1 MSTLLPISTGVPQG
15 SILGPLLFII
25 YINDICSVSSHFY
38 PILYADDTTLIST
51 LCVFHSEA
59 NRASAAINTELR
71 TIKVWLDS
79 NKLSLNTQK
88 TKYMIFHSVNYPN
101 NRLPDLALHID
112 NVPIEKVAYF
122 DFLGLRVSDTLKWQD
137 HTNKIAN
144 KISKSIGVMSR
155 LKHVLKPST
164 LVTIYNSL
172 VLPHLY
178 FSILCWGF
186 ESERLVKLQK
196 RAVRT
201 IHRAKYNAHSE
212 PLLKKSGLLALKDI
226 FDFQCCKFYYK
237 FKHNLLPDYF
247 TNFFTLNNQIHNY
260 NTRSSADLHRFPAN
274 NSRTDSCIRHYIPS
288 LFNSL
293 PTS

>member
-1 MSTLLPISTGVPQG
+1 
-15 SILGPLLFII
+15 
-25 YINDICSVSSHFY
+25 
-38 PILYADDTTLIST
+38 
-51 LCVFHSEA
+51 
-59 NRASAAINTELR
+59 
-71 TIKVWLDS
+71 
-79 NKLSLNTQK
+79 
-88 TKYMIFHSVNYPN
+88 
-101 NRLPDLALHID
+101 
-112 NVPIEKVAYF
+112 
-122 DFLGLRVSDTLKWQD
+122 
-137 HTNKIAN
+137 
-144 KISKSIGVMSR
+144 MSR

-178 FSILCWGF
+178 VSILCWGF

-196 RAVRT
+196 RAVRI

-260 NTRSSADLHRFPAN
+260 NTRSSADLHRFPVN
-274 NSRTDSCIRHYIPS
+274 KSRTDSCIRHYIPS

-293 PTS
+293 PPEVKNRFDTHSIAVFSHGYKLSLLINTHRNAGIKRSYIFFSTFHQLNVIMLVTSSVNKYPMNKKVRFV